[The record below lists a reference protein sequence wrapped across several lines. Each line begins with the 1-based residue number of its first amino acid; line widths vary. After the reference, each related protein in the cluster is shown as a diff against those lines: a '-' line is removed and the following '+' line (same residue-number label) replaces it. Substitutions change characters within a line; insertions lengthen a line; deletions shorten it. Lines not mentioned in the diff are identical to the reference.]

1 MRIALL
7 SAVESIDGANL
18 SPRGHARIGGKSVL
32 QHQMELAITAGCEK
46 IACLSQGLPTEL
58 AALQKFADKADVQFR
73 CIRDIRALSAWVSAN
88 DDVLVIQDGLAVT
101 PDLARELALS
111 SRIILT
117 FPATEG
123 VEAGFERIDRDTSWA
138 GIMQVPGS
146 LVEKLNDVPD
156 DFDIQSSLLRLAL
169 QSGVRRAGLDPA
181 RIGQGNWAILADQ
194 GAVDRFAWGWISTL
208 TSSVSPAAP
217 ARWLAERCARLILQR
232 HADPLRIASML
243 TIAAG
248 VALSGAMLAAALE
261 SVATGFV
268 ALTVSVFTFAMAQAT
283 RAMVN
288 GDAAQ
293 PGRIVSA
300 PLGFILLVDTAFV
313 ALVAVSVPKLKLAGA
328 LFATLALIGLIRI
341 VALKGR
347 AVLWPMLSDAVTD
360 RGTIATLCVAAA
372 LLDIL
377 VPTLQALTLLIIA
390 SELLRNYRAQL
401 T

>member
-58 AALQKFADKADVQFR
+58 AALQKLADRADVQFR

-101 PDLARELALS
+101 PDLARELVLS

-123 VEAGFERIDRDTSWA
+123 VEAGFERIDRDISWA

-156 DFDIQSSLLRLAL
+156 DFDVQSSLLRLAL
-169 QSGVRRAGLDPA
+169 QSGVRRAALDPV

-194 GAVDRFAWGWISTL
+194 RAVDRFSQGWIGAL
-208 TSSVSPAAP
+208 TSTVSAASP
-217 ARWLAERCARLILQR
+217 VRWLAERSARLILQR
-232 HADPLRIASML
+232 HADPLRVASML
-243 TIAAG
+243 T
-248 VALSGAMLAAALE
+248 VASGLSLSGAMLSAALE
-261 SVATGFV
+261 SVATGFA
-268 ALTVSVFTFAMAQAT
+268 ALTVSVFGFAMAQAI

-293 PGRIVSA
+293 PGRTVSA
-300 PLGFILLVDTAFV
+300 PAVFMLLVDAAFV
-313 ALVAVSVPKLKLAGA
+313 SLVAVSVPKLKLAGA
-328 LFATLALIGLIRI
+328 LFAALVLIGLIRI

-347 AVLWPMLSDAVTD
+347 AVLWPALSDAVTD
-360 RGTIATLCVAAA
+360 RGTIATLCVVAA
-372 LLDIL
+372 LLEML
-377 VPTLQALTLLIIA
+377 VPTLQALALWIIA
-390 SELLRNYRAQL
+390 CELLRNYRAQL